1 MRKKIFEKLE
11 FKLRIRIP
19 KDNLFPTYPAKG
31 QRSTKFRCA
40 FGSVDNNKWWVI
52 SVQVQH
58 EISRR
63 EGSGK
68 GRAQIFP
75 TPKFW
80 RNLNFL
86 IYLELLTIILNVF
99 WIVFNLVQMVK
110 SVMRICPC
118 FRSVGPSVSKCVYF
132 NFLCWVKS
140 ADFDVS
146 HFEKFSRCT
155 IKFLNY

>member
-1 MRKKIFEKLE
+1 ME

-19 KDNLFPTYPAKG
+19 KDKLFPTYPAKE

-40 FGSVDNNKWWVI
+40 FGSLGRQQQMMSNFCTTRN
-52 SVQVQH
+52 QP
-58 EISRR
+58 RR

-80 RNLNFL
+80 RNLKFL

-99 WIVFNLVQMVK
+99 WIVFNFVFNLVQMVK

-118 FRSVGPSVSKCVYF
+118 FRSVGPSVSKFV
-132 NFLCWVKS
+132 LQ
-140 ADFDVS
+140 
-146 HFEKFSRCT
+146 FSLLSEISWFWCLT
-155 IKFLNY
+155 FWKLFKMYN